1 MANYEKM
8 YDMIDLALWM
18 QESGEGISLEDIIQ
32 RFNVS
37 RRTAERMRNA
47 LLLYFPQMEE
57 VDTGERIKR
66 WRIPQRSLN
75 TLLSFSPEE
84 LAVFKTAIDLLKQNG
99 IKEKAEV
106 LSKVELKLRN
116 LIKPEQKHRIEP
128 DAEEMMLSEGVIC
141 RPGPRINIDAEII
154 HNIRQAILSCHQI
167 KMVYT
172 KKNGTTSTYTLVPYG
187 LLYGQRNHYLI
198 AKHSDGYDNGKPR
211 NFSITGIQSVE
222 ILQQTFNTDNFSL
235 KDYAEESFGAWHEEP
250 FEVEWLFDKEAAA
263 EAKNFI
269 FHPQQELTQNP
280 DGTLT
285 VKFCAGGRVEM
296 DWHLYTWGE
305 HVKVIKPENWEEI
318 RRI

>member
-18 QESGEGISLEDIIQ
+18 QEAGEGVALEDIMQ
-32 RFNVS
+32 KFNVS

-57 VDTGERIKR
+57 IDTGERKKR

-75 TLLSFSPEE
+75 TLLAFSPEE

-99 IKEKAEV
+99 IKEKADV

-116 LIKPEQKHRIEP
+116 LIKPEQKNRIEV

-141 RPGPRINIDAEII
+141 RPGPHINVDSGII
-154 HNIRQAILSCHQI
+154 HNIRQAILSCHQV

-198 AKHSDGYDNGKPR
+198 AKHSDGYDGGKAR
-211 NFSITGIQSVE
+211 NFSVTGIQSVE
-222 ILQQTFNTDNFSL
+222 ILSETFNTDGFSL

-250 FEVEWLFDKEAAA
+250 FDVEWLFDKEAAA
-263 EAKNFI
+263 EAENFV
-269 FHPQQELTQNP
+269 FHPKQELIHNP

-285 VKFCAGGRVEM
+285 VKFRAGGRVEM
-296 DWHLYTWGE
+296 DWHLYTWGK
-305 HVKVIKPENWEEI
+305 HVKVIKPENWEEM
-318 RRI
+318 RQV